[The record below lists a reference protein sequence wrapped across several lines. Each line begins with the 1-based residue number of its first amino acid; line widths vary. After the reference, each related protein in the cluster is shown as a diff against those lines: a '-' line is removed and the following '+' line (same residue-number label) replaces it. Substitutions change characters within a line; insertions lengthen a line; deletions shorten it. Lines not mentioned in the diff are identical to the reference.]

1 MKAECANFEINRMAR
16 LLKVSRSG
24 YYKWI
29 ESQKHPSGAAIRR
42 EKLKAKIL
50 YFHSESHGV
59 YGSPRI
65 TADLFYAGIKLNH
78 NTVAS
83 YMRDLGICG
92 VSPRLFKT
100 TTISDPKAKYPEDL
114 VKRHFSQEKLNA
126 LWTSDITYLKIGTGD
141 VYLSAIRDECSSRV
155 LGWALAYN
163 MRTEIV
169 TDALYQAVKI
179 RNEQVKGTIL
189 HTDRGAQF
197 SDRKVVEFC
206 KKAGIVRSM
215 GQTGSCYDHATAE
228 SFWSIFKHEYFYRH
242 VFSNMEELRAGVE
255 WYVNWYNTT
264 RRREQNNNLSPI
276 AFEVGLQQAD
286 KAA

>member
-24 YYKWI
+24 YYKWT
-29 ESQKHPSGAAIRR
+29 EGQNNPSGAAIRR

-50 YFHSESHGV
+50 YFHRESHGV

-65 TADLFYAGIKLNH
+65 AADLSSAGIKLNH

-92 VSPRLFKT
+92 ISPRLFKT

-114 VKRHFSQEKLNA
+114 VKRHFSQEKLNI

-155 LGWALAYN
+155 LGWALAEN
-163 MRTEIV
+163 MRTKIV
-169 TDALYQAVKI
+169 TDALDQAVQM
-179 RNEQVKGTIL
+179 RNDQVEGTIF
-189 HTDRGAQF
+189 HTDYAEVFIKPRNRSLSCSARSSGGIL
-197 SDRKVVEFC
+197 RLKVLVLQIC
-206 KKAGIVRSM
+206 RVHVSIGRPRD
-215 GQTGSCYDHATAE
+215 DHQDQC
-228 SFWSIFKHEYFYRH
+228 
-242 VFSNMEELRAGVE
+242 GCCC
-255 WYVNWYNTT
+255 
-264 RRREQNNNLSPI
+264 
-276 AFEVGLQQAD
+276 
-286 KAA
+286 